1 MIQVI
6 ALAGALLLVA
16 LNGFFVAAEFG
27 LVKLRATRVQSLA
40 TQHGLRGR
48 LLGKVHGQL
57 DAYLS
62 ACQLG
67 ITLASLGLGWIGE
80 PAFAQLLEPVF
91 DLVGVRS
98 PELIHGISL
107 VFAFTAISFLH
118 IVVGELAPKSL
129 AIREAEKIS
138 LWAAAPLYG
147 FYWTMYPAIW
157 ALNSSANAV
166 LRLAGLSADHGAEA
180 HYSTDELKLIL
191 RSRRAAAQEE
201 ALHEARAQADARA
214 LAYGHAAAGG
224 VARANGSAGAAAKPS
239 PRARRP
245 ASTANMGGAGST
257 YSADEWNA
265 LAHSLD
271 FSRLSVSD
279 LMRPAHEMV
288 GLRRDLSLA
297 ENMQIVAR
305 HRFSRYP
312 LFEDASGERVAGLIH
327 LKDLLLAREAGHALD
342 DLGKF
347 VRPVQYVKPEAPALA
362 LFRRFRKGA
371 PHFALVGRK
380 GMRPSGFLTLDNL
393 LGALVGQIHDE
404 FHQADTDWTRMDD
417 GTLMG
422 RGSLP
427 VVSLEQAL
435 GIDIDEGRAESVGGL
450 VIHALNDLPTEGQR
464 VEFDRFDIV
473 VKKMK
478 GPRIVLVRV
487 YPKDLEDEGG

>member
-1 MIQVI
+1 
-6 ALAGALLLVA
+6 
-16 LNGFFVAAEFG
+16 
-27 LVKLRATRVQSLA
+27 R
-40 TQHGLRGR
+40 
-48 LLGKVHGQL
+48 
-57 DAYLS
+57 
-62 ACQLG
+62 
-67 ITLASLGLGWIGE
+67 
-80 PAFAQLLEPVF
+80 FA
-91 DLVGVRS
+91 
-98 PELIHGISL
+98 
-107 VFAFTAISFLH
+107 
-118 IVVGELAPKSL
+118 
-129 AIREAEKIS
+129 
-138 LWAAAPLYG
+138 
-147 FYWTMYPAIW
+147 
-157 ALNSSANAV
+157 
-166 LRLAGLSADHGAEA
+166 
-180 HYSTDELKLIL
+180 
-191 RSRRAAAQEE
+191 RRAA
-201 ALHEARAQADARA
+201 
-214 LAYGHAAAGG
+214 
-224 VARANGSAGAAAKPS
+224 SA
-239 PRARRP
+239 
-245 ASTANMGGAGST
+245 ASTASDGNT

-271 FSRLSVSD
+271 FSRLTVSD

-288 GLRRDLSLA
+288 GLRRDLSLR

-347 VRPVQYVKPEAPALA
+347 VRPVQYVKPETPALA

-380 GMRPSGFLTLDNL
+380 GMRPGGFLTLDNL

>member
-6 ALAGALLLVA
+6 ALVGALLLVA

-27 LVKLRATRVQSLA
+27 LVKLRQTRVQSLA
-40 TQHGLRGR
+40 SGHGLRGK
-48 LLGKVHGQL
+48 LLAKVHGQL

-80 PAFAQLLEPVF
+80 PAFAQLLSPLFEF
-91 DLVGVRS
+91 FGVQS
-98 PELIHGISL
+98 AQLIHGISL
-107 VFAFTAISFLH
+107 VFAFTVISFLH
-118 IVVGELAPKSL
+118 IVVGELTPKSL
-129 AIREAEKIS
+129 AIRQAEKIS
-138 LWAAAPLYG
+138 LWTATPLYG

-157 ALNSSANAV
+157 TLNASANAV
-166 LRLAGLSADHGAEA
+166 LRMAGLASGHGSDA

-191 RSRRAAAQEE
+191 RSRRAAAE
-201 ALHEARAQADARA
+201 AEAALRMHGANGTGGANGTSGTSGTGGTSSTRPPA
-214 LAYGHAAAGG
+214 LAAAA
-224 VARANGSAGAAAKPS
+224 N
-239 PRARRP
+239 
-245 ASTANMGGAGST
+245 T
-257 YSADEWNA
+257 YNADEWNT

-271 FSRLSVSD
+271 FSRMTVSD
-279 LMRPAHEMV
+279 LMRPTHEMV
-288 GLRRDLSLA
+288 GLRRDRPLA
-297 ENMQIVAR
+297 ENMQVVAR

-312 LFEDASGERVAGLIH
+312 LFEDGSGERVAGLIH
-327 LKDLLLAREAGHALD
+327 LKDLLLAREAGQALD

-380 GMRPSGFLTLDNL
+380 GARPNGFLTLDNL

-464 VEFDRFDIV
+464 VSFPQFDIV

-487 YPKDLEDEGG
+487 YPKGLVDEGG

>member
-1 MIQVI
+1 MIQLI
-6 ALAGALLLVA
+6 ALVGALLLVA

-40 TQHGLRGR
+40 TQHGFRGR
-48 LLGKVHGQL
+48 LLAKVHGQL

-91 DLVGVRS
+91 DLLGVRS
-98 PELIHGISL
+98 PEVIHGISL
-107 VFAFTAISFLH
+107 AFAFTVISFLH

-166 LRLAGLSADHGAEA
+166 LRLAGLSAEHGTEA
-180 HYSTDELKLIL
+180 HYSTEELKLIL
-191 RSRRAAAQEE
+191 RSRRAAAQ
-201 ALHEARAQADARA
+201 AQAQAEARAQTDARA
-214 LAYGHAAAGG
+214 LAKGRAALGSAVRANSAAG
-224 VARANGSAGAAAKPS
+224 RGAIAV
-239 PRARRP
+239 
-245 ASTANMGGAGST
+245 STANAATTGST

-288 GLRRDLSLA
+288 GLRRDLSLG

-327 LKDLLLAREAGHALD
+327 LKDLLLAREAGHVLD

-347 VRPVQYVKPEAPALA
+347 VRPVQYVKPETSALA

-380 GMRPSGFLTLDNL
+380 GMRPGGFLTLDNL

-473 VKKMK
+473 VKRMK

>member
-1 MIQVI
+1 MIQFL
-6 ALAGALLLVA
+6 ALVGALLLVA

-27 LVKLRATRVQSLA
+27 LVKLRQTRVQSLA
-40 TQHGLRGR
+40 AQHGLRGK
-48 LLGKVHGQL
+48 LLAKVHGHL

-80 PAFAQLLEPVF
+80 PAFAQLLSPLFELF
-91 DLVGVRS
+91 GVQS
-98 PELIHGISL
+98 AQLIHGISL
-107 VFAFTAISFLH
+107 VFAFTVISFLH

-129 AIREAEKIS
+129 AIRESEKIS
-138 LWAAAPLYG
+138 LWTAAPLYG
-147 FYWTMYPAIW
+147 FYWAMYPAIW
-157 ALNSSANAV
+157 ILNASANAV
-166 LRLAGLSADHGAEA
+166 LRMAGLTSGHGSDA

-191 RSRRAAAQEE
+191 RSRRAAAE
-201 ALHEARAQADARA
+201 AEAALRMNGAD
-214 LAYGHAAAGG
+214 GT
-224 VARANGSAGAAAKPS
+224 
-239 PRARRP
+239 RP
-245 ASTANMGGAGST
+245 ADGTGGGRGVRTPALPVAANA
-257 YSADEWNA
+257 YSADEWNT

-271 FSRLSVSD
+271 FSRMTVSD

-288 GLRRDLSLA
+288 GLRRDRPLA
-297 ENMQIVAR
+297 ENMQVVAR

-312 LFEDASGERVAGLIH
+312 LFEDGTGERVAGLIH
-327 LKDLLLAREAGHALD
+327 LKDLLLAREAGHTLD

-380 GMRPSGFLTLDNL
+380 GARPNGFLTLDNL

-450 VIHALNDLPTEGQR
+450 VIHALSDLPSEGQR
-464 VEFDRFDIV
+464 VSFPQFDIV

-487 YPKDLEDEGG
+487 YPKGLVDEGG

>member
-1 MIQVI
+1 MSQLI

-48 LLGKVHGQL
+48 LLAKVHGQL

-98 PELIHGISL
+98 PELIHAISL
-107 VFAFTAISFLH
+107 AFAFTVISFLH

-147 FYWTMYPAIW
+147 FYWMMYPAIW
-157 ALNSSANAV
+157 VLNSSANAV
-166 LRLAGLSADHGAEA
+166 LKLVGLSAEHGTEA

-191 RSRRAAAQEE
+191 RSRRSAEE
-201 ALHEARAQADARA
+201 AQAEERAQADARA
-214 LAYGHAAAGG
+214 LVDGRAGG
-224 VARANGSAGAAAKPS
+224 FARRARRAGSAAGAAH
-239 PRARRP
+239 
-245 ASTANMGGAGST
+245 GADT

-271 FSRLSVSD
+271 FSRLTVSD
-279 LMRPAHEMV
+279 LMRPGHEMV

-347 VRPVQYVKPEAPALA
+347 VRPVQYVKPETPALA
-362 LFRRFRKGA
+362 LFRRFRKGG

-380 GMRPSGFLTLDNL
+380 GMRPGGFLTLDNM

>member
-1 MIQVI
+1 
-6 ALAGALLLVA
+6 
-16 LNGFFVAAEFG
+16 
-27 LVKLRATRVQSLA
+27 
-40 TQHGLRGR
+40 
-48 LLGKVHGQL
+48 
-57 DAYLS
+57 
-62 ACQLG
+62 
-67 ITLASLGLGWIGE
+67 
-80 PAFAQLLEPVF
+80 
-91 DLVGVRS
+91 
-98 PELIHGISL
+98 
-107 VFAFTAISFLH
+107 
-118 IVVGELAPKSL
+118 
-129 AIREAEKIS
+129 
-138 LWAAAPLYG
+138 
-147 FYWTMYPAIW
+147 MYPAIW
-157 ALNSSANAV
+157 ALNTSANAV
-166 LRLAGLSADHGAEA
+166 LRVAGLASGHGADA
-180 HYSTDELKLIL
+180 QYSTDELKLIL
-191 RSRRAAAQEE
+191 RSRRAAAE
-201 ALHEARAQADARA
+201 AEAAARAQGVQDAHGAHGGNGTRIVA
-214 LAYGHAAAGG
+214 QPAAAN
-224 VARANGSAGAAAKPS
+224 A
-239 PRARRP
+239 
-245 ASTANMGGAGST
+245 
-257 YSADEWNA
+257 YSADEWNT

-271 FSRLSVSD
+271 FSRMTVSD
-279 LMRPAHEMV
+279 LMRPTHEMV
-288 GLRRDLSLA
+288 GLRRDLPLR

-312 LFEDASGERVAGLIH
+312 LFEDATCERVAGLIH

-380 GMRPSGFLTLDNL
+380 GARPNGFLTLDNL

-450 VIHALNDLPTEGQR
+450 VIHALNDLPSEGQR
-464 VEFDRFDIV
+464 VSFAHFDIV

-487 YPKDLEDEGG
+487 YPKGLVDEGG